1 MSNPKTIRQNFPVLE
16 MSCAA
21 CASRVDKTLNRQPGV
36 ISASVNYATATATVE
51 YIPEEC
57 SPESLKSAIQ
67 AAGYDLIIETE
78 QNNPINKAEE
88 AHLKKYRKLKQRTL
102 AAICLSLPI
111 SIISMCFIDI
121 PYAPY
126 LTWLLSTPVVFG
138 LGRDF
143 YINAWKQLKHGSA
156 NMDTLVA
163 NSTGIAY
170 LFSLF
175 NLFFPDFWL
184 SRGIQPQIYFEASSM
199 IIAFILLGRTLEERA
214 KGNTSAA
221 LRKLMGLQPKTV
233 TRVTPNGQLQ
243 EVAVNL
249 VVPGDR
255 LQVKPGEKI
264 AVDGIVREGS
274 SYVDESML
282 SGEPVAV
289 KKQAGSKVYAGTIN
303 QKGSFIFTAERV
315 GSETMLSQIIR
326 MVQEAQGSKA
336 PVQKTV
342 DRIAAVFVPAI
353 LSIALLTFFLWF
365 FLSPSE
371 GFTHGLL
378 AAVTVLIIACPCAL
392 GLATPTAIMVGIG
405 KGAENGILIKDA
417 ECLEVAKK
425 IDTVVLDKT
434 GTLTEGKPVM
444 TDLIWE
450 TESPKLTNL
459 FFSLEKR
466 SEHPLTEA
474 VVSALKG
481 ENLPLT
487 DFESLTGVGIC
498 GKIENNTYY
507 AGNLRLLNEHNITV
521 SNRLAEAA
529 SRFTEEAK
537 TVIWFA
543 NETEALAVAAIT
555 DQIKDTSKQAINT
568 LKERGIEVYMLT
580 GDSRK
585 TAAVL
590 AQKAGIPHFR
600 AEVLPAQKADFIKEL
615 QQQGKHVAM
624 VGDGINDSAALAQAD
639 LSIAMGKG
647 SDIAIDVAKMTIISS
662 DLRKIA
668 DAIHLSTLTVRTIR
682 ENLFWAFIYNL
693 IGIPVAAGILYPI
706 CGFLLNPMIAG
717 AAMAMSSVSVV
728 TNSLRLRKK
737 KLSTDSIAASEPE
750 TSGEPESAS
759 TSISTYTIE
768 GMMCDHCRARV
779 EKVLNGIEDVTAS
792 VTLNPPVATLT
803 FKAKVLSREELQKII
818 DEKAGDYRL
827 S

>member
-143 YINAWKQLKHGSA
+143 YINAWKQLKHESA

-289 KKQAGSKVYAGTIN
+289 KKQTGSKVYAGTIN

-466 SEHPLTEA
+466 SEHPLAEA

-487 DFESLTGVGIC
+487 DFESLTGTGIC

-693 IGIPVAAGILYPI
+693 IGIPVAAGILYPV

-803 FKAKVLSREELQKII
+803 FKTKVLSREELQKII

>member
-233 TRVTPNGQLQ
+233 TRVTSNGQLQ

-249 VVPGDR
+249 VAPGDR

-289 KKQAGSKVYAGTIN
+289 KKQTGSKVYAGTIN

-466 SEHPLTEA
+466 SEHPLAEA
-474 VVSALKG
+474 VISALKG

-487 DFESLTGVGIC
+487 DFESLTGTGIC
-498 GKIENNTYY
+498 GKTENNTYY

-693 IGIPVAAGILYPI
+693 IGIPVAAGILYPV

-803 FKAKVLSREELQKII
+803 FKTKVLSREELQKII

>member
-78 QNNPINKAEE
+78 QNNPIDKAEE

-221 LRKLMGLQPKTV
+221 LRKLMGLQPKAV
-233 TRVTPNGQLQ
+233 TRVTSNGQLQ
-243 EVAVNL
+243 EVAVYL

-289 KKQAGSKVYAGTIN
+289 KKQTGSKVYAGTIN

-444 TDLIWE
+444 TDLIWK

-466 SEHPLTEA
+466 SEHPLAEA

-487 DFESLTGVGIC
+487 DFESLTGTGIC
-498 GKIENNTYY
+498 GKTEDNTYY

-693 IGIPVAAGILYPI
+693 IGIPVAAGILYPV

-803 FKAKVLSREELQKII
+803 FKTKVLSREELQKII

>member
-221 LRKLMGLQPKTV
+221 LRKLMGLQPKAV

-466 SEHPLTEA
+466 SEHPLAEA
-474 VVSALKG
+474 VISALKG

-487 DFESLTGVGIC
+487 DFESLTGTGIC

-543 NETEALAVAAIT
+543 NEMEALAVAAIT

-600 AEVLPAQKADFIKEL
+600 AEVLPAQKADFIREL

-693 IGIPVAAGILYPI
+693 IGIPVAAGILYPV

-803 FKAKVLSREELQKII
+803 FKTKVLSREELQKII

>member
-78 QNNPINKAEE
+78 QNNPIDKAEE

-143 YINAWKQLKHGSA
+143 YINAWKQLKHESA

-289 KKQAGSKVYAGTIN
+289 KKQTGSKVYAGTIN

-466 SEHPLTEA
+466 SEHPLAEA

-487 DFESLTGVGIC
+487 DFESLTGTGIC
-498 GKIENNTYY
+498 GKTENNTYY

-600 AEVLPAQKADFIKEL
+600 AEVLPAQKADFIREL

-693 IGIPVAAGILYPI
+693 IGIPVAAGILYPV

-803 FKAKVLSREELQKII
+803 FKTKVLSREELQKII

>member
-78 QNNPINKAEE
+78 QNNPIDKAEE

-233 TRVTPNGQLQ
+233 TRVTSNGQLQ

-249 VVPGDR
+249 VAPGDR

-289 KKQAGSKVYAGTIN
+289 KKQTGSKVYAGTIN

-466 SEHPLTEA
+466 SEHPLAEA
-474 VVSALKG
+474 VISALKG

-487 DFESLTGVGIC
+487 DFESLTGTGIC
-498 GKIENNTYY
+498 GKTENNTYY

-543 NETEALAVAAIT
+543 NEMEALAVAAIT

-600 AEVLPAQKADFIKEL
+600 AEVLPAQKADFIREL

-693 IGIPVAAGILYPI
+693 IGIPVAAGILYPV

>member
-78 QNNPINKAEE
+78 QNNPIDKAEE

-233 TRVTPNGQLQ
+233 TRVTSNGQLQ

-289 KKQAGSKVYAGTIN
+289 KKQIGSKVYAGTIN

-466 SEHPLTEA
+466 SEHPLAEA

-487 DFESLTGVGIC
+487 DFESLTGTGIC
-498 GKIENNTYY
+498 GKTENNTYY

-693 IGIPVAAGILYPI
+693 IGIPVAAGILYPV

-768 GMMCDHCRARV
+768 GMMCGHCRARV

>member
-36 ISASVNYATATATVE
+36 ISASLNYATATATVE

-126 LTWLLSTPVVFG
+126 LTWLFSTPVVFG

-143 YINAWKQLKHGSA
+143 YINAWKQLKHESA

-289 KKQAGSKVYAGTIN
+289 KKQTGSKVYAGTIN

-466 SEHPLTEA
+466 SEHPLAEA

-487 DFESLTGVGIC
+487 DFESLTGTGIC
-498 GKIENNTYY
+498 GKTENNTYY

-768 GMMCDHCRARV
+768 GMMCGHCRARV

>member
-221 LRKLMGLQPKTV
+221 LRKLMGLQPKAV

-466 SEHPLTEA
+466 SEHPLAEA

-487 DFESLTGVGIC
+487 DFESLTGTGIC
-498 GKIENNTYY
+498 GKTENNTYY

-693 IGIPVAAGILYPI
+693 IGIPVAAGILYPV

-768 GMMCDHCRARV
+768 GMMCDHCRSRV

>member
-221 LRKLMGLQPKTV
+221 LRKLMGLQPKAV

-466 SEHPLTEA
+466 SEHPLAEA

-487 DFESLTGVGIC
+487 DFESLTGTGIC

-693 IGIPVAAGILYPI
+693 IGIPVAAGILYPV

>member
-143 YINAWKQLKHGSA
+143 YINAWKQLKHESA

-289 KKQAGSKVYAGTIN
+289 KKQTGSKVYAGTIN

-466 SEHPLTEA
+466 SEHPLAEA
-474 VVSALKG
+474 VISALKG

-487 DFESLTGVGIC
+487 DFESLTGTGIC

-600 AEVLPAQKADFIKEL
+600 AEVLPAQKADFIREL

-693 IGIPVAAGILYPI
+693 IGIPVAAGILYPV

-803 FKAKVLSREELQKII
+803 FKTKVLSREELQKII

>member
-78 QNNPINKAEE
+78 QNNPIDKAEE

-221 LRKLMGLQPKTV
+221 LRKLMGLQPKAV

-466 SEHPLTEA
+466 SEHPLAEA
-474 VVSALKG
+474 VISALKG

-487 DFESLTGVGIC
+487 DFESLTGTGIC

-600 AEVLPAQKADFIKEL
+600 AEVLPAQKADFIREL

-693 IGIPVAAGILYPI
+693 IGIPVAAGILYPV

-803 FKAKVLSREELQKII
+803 FKTKVLSREELQKII

>member
-233 TRVTPNGQLQ
+233 TRVTSNGQLQ

-249 VVPGDR
+249 VAPGDR

-289 KKQAGSKVYAGTIN
+289 KKQTGSKVYAGTIN

-466 SEHPLTEA
+466 SEHPLAEA

-487 DFESLTGVGIC
+487 DFESLTGTGIC
-498 GKIENNTYY
+498 GKTENNTYY

-600 AEVLPAQKADFIKEL
+600 AEVLPAQKADFIREL

-803 FKAKVLSREELQKII
+803 FKTKVLSREELQKII

>member
-233 TRVTPNGQLQ
+233 TRVTSNGQLQ

-249 VVPGDR
+249 VAPGDR

-289 KKQAGSKVYAGTIN
+289 KKQTGSKVYAGTIN

-466 SEHPLTEA
+466 SEHPLAEA

-487 DFESLTGVGIC
+487 DFESLTGTGIC
-498 GKIENNTYY
+498 GKTENNTYY

-693 IGIPVAAGILYPI
+693 IGIPVAAGILYPV

-803 FKAKVLSREELQKII
+803 FKTKVLSREELQKII

>member
-233 TRVTPNGQLQ
+233 TRVTSNGQLQ

-249 VVPGDR
+249 VAPGDR

-289 KKQAGSKVYAGTIN
+289 KKQTGSKVYAGTIN

-466 SEHPLTEA
+466 SEHPLAEA
-474 VVSALKG
+474 VISALKG

-487 DFESLTGVGIC
+487 DFESLTGTGIC
-498 GKIENNTYY
+498 GKTENNTYY

-543 NETEALAVAAIT
+543 NEMEALAVAAIT

-803 FKAKVLSREELQKII
+803 FKTKVLSREELQKII

>member
-233 TRVTPNGQLQ
+233 TRVTSNGQLQ

-249 VVPGDR
+249 VAPGDR

-289 KKQAGSKVYAGTIN
+289 KKQTGSKVYAGTIN

-466 SEHPLTEA
+466 SEHPLAEA
-474 VVSALKG
+474 VISALKG

-487 DFESLTGVGIC
+487 DFESLTGTGIC
-498 GKIENNTYY
+498 GKTENNTYY

-590 AQKAGIPHFR
+590 AQKTGIPHFR

-693 IGIPVAAGILYPI
+693 IGIPVAAGILYPV

>member
-233 TRVTPNGQLQ
+233 TRVTSNGQLQ

-249 VVPGDR
+249 VAPGDR

-289 KKQAGSKVYAGTIN
+289 KKQTGSKVYAGTIN

-466 SEHPLTEA
+466 SEHPLAEA
-474 VVSALKG
+474 VISALKG

-487 DFESLTGVGIC
+487 DFESLTGTGIC
-498 GKIENNTYY
+498 GKTENNTYY

-590 AQKAGIPHFR
+590 AQKTGIPHFR

-803 FKAKVLSREELQKII
+803 FKTKVLSREELQKII

>member
-78 QNNPINKAEE
+78 QNNPIDKAEE

-233 TRVTPNGQLQ
+233 TRVTSNGQLQ

-249 VVPGDR
+249 VAPGDR

-289 KKQAGSKVYAGTIN
+289 KKQTGSKVYAGTIN

-466 SEHPLTEA
+466 SEHPLAEA
-474 VVSALKG
+474 VISALKG

-487 DFESLTGVGIC
+487 DFESLTGTGIC
-498 GKIENNTYY
+498 GKTENNTYY

-543 NETEALAVAAIT
+543 NEMEALAVAAIT

-590 AQKAGIPHFR
+590 AQKTGIPHFR

-803 FKAKVLSREELQKII
+803 FKTKVLSREELQKII

>member
-221 LRKLMGLQPKTV
+221 LRKLMGLQPKAV

-417 ECLEVAKK
+417 EYLEVAKK

-466 SEHPLTEA
+466 SEHPLAEA

-487 DFESLTGVGIC
+487 DFESLTGTGIC
-498 GKIENNTYY
+498 GKTENNTYY

-803 FKAKVLSREELQKII
+803 FKTKVLSREELQKII

>member
-78 QNNPINKAEE
+78 QNNPIDKAEE

-233 TRVTPNGQLQ
+233 TRVTSNGQLQ

-289 KKQAGSKVYAGTIN
+289 KKQTGSKVYAGTIN

-466 SEHPLTEA
+466 SEHPLAEA

-487 DFESLTGVGIC
+487 DFKSLTGTGIC

-600 AEVLPAQKADFIKEL
+600 AEVLPAQKADFIREL

-693 IGIPVAAGILYPI
+693 IGIPVAAGILYPV

-803 FKAKVLSREELQKII
+803 FKTKVLSREELQKII

>member
-221 LRKLMGLQPKTV
+221 LRKLMGLQPKAV

-466 SEHPLTEA
+466 SEHPLAEA
-474 VVSALKG
+474 VISALKG

-487 DFESLTGVGIC
+487 DFESLTGTGIC

-590 AQKAGIPHFR
+590 AQKTGIPHFR

-693 IGIPVAAGILYPI
+693 IGIPVAAGILYPV

-803 FKAKVLSREELQKII
+803 FKTKVLSREELQKII

>member
-221 LRKLMGLQPKTV
+221 LRKLMGLQPKAV

-289 KKQAGSKVYAGTIN
+289 KKQTGSKVYAGTIN

-466 SEHPLTEA
+466 SEHPLAEA

-487 DFESLTGVGIC
+487 DFESLTGTGIC
-498 GKIENNTYY
+498 GKTENNTYY

-600 AEVLPAQKADFIKEL
+600 AEVLPAQKADFIREL

-693 IGIPVAAGILYPI
+693 IGIPVAAGILYPV

-803 FKAKVLSREELQKII
+803 FKTKVLSREELQKII

>member
-36 ISASVNYATATATVE
+36 ISASMNYATATATVE

-78 QNNPINKAEE
+78 QNNPIDKAEE

-249 VVPGDR
+249 VAPGDR

-289 KKQAGSKVYAGTIN
+289 KKQTGSKVYAGTIN

-378 AAVTVLIIACPCAL
+378 AAVTVLTIACPCAL

-466 SEHPLTEA
+466 SEHPLAEA
-474 VVSALKG
+474 VISALKG

-498 GKIENNTYY
+498 GKTENNTYY

-615 QQQGKHVAM
+615 QQQGKYVAM

-693 IGIPVAAGILYPI
+693 IGIPVAAGILYPV

-768 GMMCDHCRARV
+768 GMMCDHCRSRV

>member
-57 SPESLKSAIQ
+57 SPESLKLAIQ

-78 QNNPINKAEE
+78 QNNPIDKAEE

-466 SEHPLTEA
+466 SEHPLAEA
-474 VVSALKG
+474 VISALKG

-487 DFESLTGVGIC
+487 DFESLTGSGIC

-600 AEVLPAQKADFIKEL
+600 AEVLPAQKADFIREL

-750 TSGEPESAS
+750 TSGEPESTS

>member
-57 SPESLKSAIQ
+57 SPESLKLAIQ

-78 QNNPINKAEE
+78 QNNPIDKAEE

-233 TRVTPNGQLQ
+233 TRVTSNGQLQ

-249 VVPGDR
+249 VAPGDR

-289 KKQAGSKVYAGTIN
+289 KKQTGSKVYAGTIN

-466 SEHPLTEA
+466 SEHPLAEA
-474 VVSALKG
+474 VISALKG

-487 DFESLTGVGIC
+487 DFESLTGTGIC
-498 GKIENNTYY
+498 GKTENNTYY

-693 IGIPVAAGILYPI
+693 IGIPVAAGILYPV

-803 FKAKVLSREELQKII
+803 FKTKVLSREELQKII

>member
-78 QNNPINKAEE
+78 QNNPIDKAEE

-233 TRVTPNGQLQ
+233 TRVTSNGQLQ

-249 VVPGDR
+249 VAPGDR

-289 KKQAGSKVYAGTIN
+289 KKQTGSKVYAGTIN

-466 SEHPLTEA
+466 SEHPLAEA
-474 VVSALKG
+474 VISALKG

-487 DFESLTGVGIC
+487 DFESLTGTGIC

-543 NETEALAVAAIT
+543 NEMEALAVAAIT

-600 AEVLPAQKADFIKEL
+600 AEVLPAQKADFIREL